1 MAIGFKQRKPSDVDP
16 RLQAIRDQVPRN
28 IGIGTP
34 LRDIPAPE
42 QEQSWPYYDAP
53 VPYSPLPVPPISQ
66 AAQYAEDLTEW
77 NDPVTPSPEAET
89 ILNQPPMAPRSMRE
103 QVRQYAATQPTPQS
117 IDAGIDAEAAMR
129 RKKGITSVGPRF
141 SAPPGMMI
149 RNEAGRGTPLIR
161 SDRPYF
167 APGTMLAAAEPV
179 APRDDPAVM
188 AQLEEQQRKS
198 LEAMNSAPFVD
209 PGVEQRRKEY
219 VQGNEKLKSYRI
231 GLKENREKDQAA
243 LTEKAKDR
251 QMSPQQRGMKQFVQ
265 SVNLDDEVAANLA
278 LGPEYAK
285 YNQQQFDNENKNRET
300 TVREGMLADAQKRT
314 GIMESQPDPITQKQQ
329 VEDATNAVPETL
341 RGNIENR
348 PAIGMM
354 TKGLASANP
363 AGFFGQVPMDYLL
376 RNPAIARAYGPQL
389 QSQYGADAL
398 LEYLG
403 GAGPNKLSAFGGN
416 TEAILKLTNQQNLL
430 RQLLGLPMYQQRPT
444 PPTPENVIDPR
455 YGNFQGIGR

>member
-1 MAIGFKQRKPSDVDP
+1 
-16 RLQAIRDQVPRN
+16 
-28 IGIGTP
+28 
-34 LRDIPAPE
+34 
-42 QEQSWPYYDAP
+42 
-53 VPYSPLPVPPISQ
+53 
-66 AAQYAEDLTEW
+66 
-77 NDPVTPSPEAET
+77 
-89 ILNQPPMAPRSMRE
+89 
-103 QVRQYAATQPTPQS
+103 
-117 IDAGIDAEAAMR
+117 
-129 RKKGITSVGPRF
+129 
-141 SAPPGMMI
+141 
-149 RNEAGRGTPLIR
+149 
-161 SDRPYF
+161 
-167 APGTMLAAAEPV
+167 
-179 APRDDPAVM
+179 
-188 AQLEEQQRKS
+188 
-198 LEAMNSAPFVD
+198 MNSAPFVD
-209 PGVEQRRKEY
+209 PQVDVRRKEY
-219 VQGNEKLKSYRI
+219 LANNDKF
-231 GLKENREKDQAA
+231 QAA
-243 LTEKAKDR
+243 RSKRVGIQAERQANVTEKAKDR
-251 QMSPQQRGMKQFVQ
+251 QMSPQQRGTKQFVQ